1 MVGENLSI
9 KYPSQQC
16 LTEIRK
22 HQSEN
27 FYLTSK
33 RRIQWAKQSKSLAAE
48 KTRLSAFFSIETG
61 DKLILL
67 DLLLLLNLTQFFCHY
82 FYLKDDFVLSA

>member
-48 KTRLSAFFSIETG
+48 KHAYLLFSVL
-61 DKLILL
+61 KLEI
-67 DLLLLLNLTQFFCHY
+67 
-82 FYLKDDFVLSA
+82 S